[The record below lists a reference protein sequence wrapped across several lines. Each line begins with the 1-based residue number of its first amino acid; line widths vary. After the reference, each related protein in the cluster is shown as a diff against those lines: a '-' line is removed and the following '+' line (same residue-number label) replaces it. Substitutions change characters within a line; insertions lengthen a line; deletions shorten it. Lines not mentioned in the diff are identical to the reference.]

1 MMERDVRKLADTAL
15 GEHPADLVVK
25 DGILMDVYTGRM
37 LPGRSVAMVDGW
49 IAYVGP
55 DAQHTM
61 GPETRVIDAADRI
74 ICPGYIDAHTH
85 LTNYF
90 NMPEFLSYAVPSGV
104 TTLAG
109 ELESYGFIPGSGR
122 DSDFSESD
130 RVLSHQSLR
139 FGASHGFTQYNRKIP
154 YDHERTVGRTV

>member
-1 MMERDVRKLADTAL
+1 MMMERDVRKLADTAL

-55 DAQHTM
+55 DVQHTM
-61 GPETRVIDAADRI
+61 GPQTRVIDAANRI

-85 LTNYF
+85 LVNYF
-90 NMPEFLSYAVPSGV
+90 QYARIFVICRTFGRYDPGGG
-104 TTLAG
+104 AG
-109 ELESYGFIPGSGR
+109 KLRIHFGSGR
-122 DSDFSESD
+122 GSDFSEAD
-130 RVLSHQSLR
+130 
-139 FGASHGFTQYNRKIP
+139 
-154 YDHERTVGRTV
+154 